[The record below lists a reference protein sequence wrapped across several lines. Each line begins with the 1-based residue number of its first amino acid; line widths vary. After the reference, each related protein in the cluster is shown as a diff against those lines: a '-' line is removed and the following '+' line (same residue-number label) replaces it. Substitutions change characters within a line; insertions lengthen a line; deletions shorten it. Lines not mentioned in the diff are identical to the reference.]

1 MKVTVNDEY
10 LGVYSHVESV
20 RGPFIRKHFG
30 DYSGELYEGTIAD
43 FYPKAVENIEA
54 KNKQSKKQRTQAKK
68 LAQLLESQEKFD
80 LKEIEKLIN
89 LDQFIKFWIME
100 SLLGFWDGYTN
111 NQNNYYAYS
120 SPIDHKRF
128 HFFPWGADGAFVEG
142 RGPFSR
148 FGGDDNAPDSVYSQS
163 MLANRLY
170 QTDGIPQR

>member
-1 MKVTVNDEY
+1 MTLNNNVQDQSLTSQYLTYSLINKAGIPAPRVSHMKVTVNDEY

-68 LAQLLESQEKFD
+68 LAQLLESQENFD
-80 LKEIEKLIN
+80 LKELEKLVN

-100 SLLGFWDGYTN
+100 
-111 NQNNYYAYS
+111 
-120 SPIDHKRF
+120 K
-128 HFFPWGADGAFVEG
+128 V
-142 RGPFSR
+142 
-148 FGGDDNAPDSVYSQS
+148 
-163 MLANRLY
+163 
-170 QTDGIPQR
+170 